1 MTRDRNVLFILT
13 AGCLDFA
20 GCVQHEWS
28 LGLSGT
34 GRALWGVSERLS
46 STRSE
51 ALSENG
57 EVSPLCGGFPAIEA
71 AGWKR

>member
-1 MTRDRNVLFILT
+1 MVLFILT
-13 AGCLDFA
+13 AGCLDFG

-34 GRALWGVSERLS
+34 GRALWGVSEHLS
-46 STRSE
+46 SRSE
-51 ALSENG
+51 ALRENR
-57 EVSPLCGGFPAIEA
+57 EVPLRSPLCSGFPATEA